1 MRGITAKRTKTSMK
15 KAEVTITTEAAT
27 VADHGAQA
35 APEKA
40 ASNKAASRNKD
51 APKSQTVAKDKGK
64 AKAAVPKEAKAKK
77 AAKAANEATTP
88 RPASK
93 GANVLELISRA
104 KGATLAELMQATGWQ
119 AHSIRGFIS
128 GNLGKK
134 MGLTVE
140 SAKREDGE
148 RVYSLPK

>member
-1 MRGITAKRTKTSMK
+1 MRGTTAKRTKTTMK
-15 KAEVTITTEAAT
+15 NPEATISTEAAT
-27 VADHGAQA
+27 FVEQG

-40 ASNKAASRNKD
+40 ASKKAAGQKKSV
-51 APKSQTVAKDKGK
+51 PKSQAKGK
-64 AKAAVPKEAKAKK
+64 AKAAVPKEAKARK
-77 AAKAANEATTP
+77 AAKPAKEATTP

-93 GANVLELISRA
+93 GAKVLELISRA
-104 KGATLAELMQATGWQ
+104 KGATLAELMQVTGWQ

>member
-1 MRGITAKRTKTSMK
+1 MKNATSQK
-15 KAEVTITTEAAT
+15 KSV
-27 VADHGAQA
+27 
-35 APEKA
+35 P
-40 ASNKAASRNKD
+40 KD
-51 APKSQTVAKDKGK
+51 QTVAKG
-64 AKAAVPKEAKAKK
+64 KAAVPKQAKAKK
-77 AAKAANEATTP
+77 AAKPAKEPATP

-93 GANVLELISRA
+93 GATVLEMISRA
-104 KGATLAELMQATGWQ
+104 KGATLAELVQVTGWQ

>member
-1 MRGITAKRTKTSMK
+1 MRGTTAKRRKITMK
-15 KAEVTITTEAAT
+15 NPESTISTEAAT
-27 VADHGAQA
+27 VVEQG
-35 APEKA
+35 APEKV
-40 ASNKAASRNKD
+40 SSKKAPGQTKSV
-51 APKSQTVAKDKGK
+51 PKSQTVAKDKGK

-77 AAKAANEATTP
+77 AAKPANAATTP

-134 MGLTVE
+134 MGLVVE

>member
-1 MRGITAKRTKTSMK
+1 MKNATSQK
-15 KAEVTITTEAAT
+15 KSV
-27 VADHGAQA
+27 
-35 APEKA
+35 P
-40 ASNKAASRNKD
+40 KD
-51 APKSQTVAKDKGK
+51 QTVAKG
-64 AKAAVPKEAKAKK
+64 KAAVPKQAKAKK
-77 AAKAANEATTP
+77 AAKAAKEPATL

-93 GANVLELISRA
+93 GAKVLEMISRA
-104 KGATLAELMQATGWQ
+104 KGATLAELMQVTGWQ

>member
-1 MRGITAKRTKTSMK
+1 MK
-15 KAEVTITTEAAT
+15 NAEATNTTET
-27 VADHGAQA
+27 VAVAEQGAQG
-35 APEKA
+35 APEKVT
-40 ASNKAASRNKD
+40 SKKAASQKKSVPKD
-51 APKSQTVAKDKGK
+51 QTVAKG
-64 AKAAVPKEAKAKK
+64 KAAVPKEAKAKK
-77 AAKAANEATTP
+77 AAKPAKEATTP

-104 KGATLAELMQATGWQ
+104 NGATLAELMQVTGWQ
-119 AHSIRGFIS
+119 PHSIRGFIS
-128 GNLGKK
+128 GNLSKK

>member
-1 MRGITAKRTKTSMK
+1 MK
-15 KAEVTITTEAAT
+15 NPEATIPTEADT
-27 VADHGAQA
+27 GVKQV
-35 APEKA
+35 APEKVSQKTA
-40 ASNKAASRNKD
+40 AGQKKSV
-51 APKSQTVAKDKGK
+51 PKGQAKGK
-64 AKAAVPKEAKAKK
+64 AKAAVPKEAKARK
-77 AAKAANEATTP
+77 AAKPAKEATTP

-93 GANVLELISRA
+93 GAKVLELISRA
-104 KGATLAELMQATGWQ
+104 KGATLAELMQVTGWQ

-128 GNLGKK
+128 GALGKK